1 MPIGKRTEVQ
11 QEVLSRPG
19 RFHPVNDHLEIK
31 EVLVGDGARRR
42 RYLVCRNLEEAKR
55 QRQHREEILAALRQ
69 ELARLNPAAP
79 EHTKRACELV
89 ASKRYGRYLSRGSGG
104 RLAIDAVAVRRAARM
119 DGKYVLLTNDDTLTP
134 EDVGLEYKAMM
145 LIEACF
151 RRMKTTG
158 LRLRP
163 VYHWTAHRITSHV
176 KLCVLALL
184 LQRAAEIRTGDTW
197 RHIRL
202 VLDGIQ
208 AVRYRVRGTTI
219 IQSTR
224 LTPQATAMLK
234 KLQVAPPRRRL
245 AIER

>member
-1 MPIGKRTEVQ
+1 
-11 QEVLSRPG
+11 
-19 RFHPVNDHLEIK
+19 
-31 EVLVGDGARRR
+31 
-42 RYLVCRNLEEAKR
+42 
-55 QRQHREEILAALRQ
+55 
-69 ELARLNPAAP
+69 
-79 EHTKRACELV
+79 
-89 ASKRYGRYLSRGSGG
+89 
-104 RLAIDAVAVRRAARM
+104 
-119 DGKYVLLTNDDTLTP
+119 
-134 EDVGLEYKAMM
+134 
-145 LIEACF
+145 
-151 RRMKTTG
+151 MKTTG

>member
-1 MPIGKRTEVQ
+1 
-11 QEVLSRPG
+11 
-19 RFHPVNDHLEIK
+19 
-31 EVLVGDGARRR
+31 
-42 RYLVCRNLEEAKR
+42 
-55 QRQHREEILAALRQ
+55 
-69 ELARLNPAAP
+69 
-79 EHTKRACELV
+79 
-89 ASKRYGRYLSRGSGG
+89 
-104 RLAIDAVAVRRAARM
+104 
-119 DGKYVLLTNDDTLTP
+119 
-134 EDVGLEYKAMM
+134 
-145 LIEACF
+145 
-151 RRMKTTG
+151 MKTTG

-224 LTPQATAMLK
+224 LTPQATAVLK

-245 AIER
+245 AIAR